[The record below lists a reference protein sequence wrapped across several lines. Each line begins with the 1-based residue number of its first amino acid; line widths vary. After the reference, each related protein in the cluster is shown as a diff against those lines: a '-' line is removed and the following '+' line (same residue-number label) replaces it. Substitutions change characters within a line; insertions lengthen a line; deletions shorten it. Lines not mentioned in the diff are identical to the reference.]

1 MLELRAHK
9 EKASGALASAQ
20 QQIVDLTCALTAAR
34 GASHKSE
41 ALLNQEVSSI
51 TQYPVPLLLL

>member
-41 ALLNQEVSSI
+41 ALNQEVSSI
-51 TQYPVPLLLL
+51 TQYRVPLLLL